1 MLFAAEAMTDIGV
14 PNAVVQSPAGQAF
27 LERVG
32 KPVFETLR
40 VLCLNRARQ
49 RISLEVQLQVRFD

>member
-1 MLFAAEAMTDIGV
+1 MTDIGV

-49 RISLEVQLQVRFD
+49 RISLEVQLQVWLD